1 MNTFP
6 YIKHTPDGHVFFGI
20 DPATKTWSRFL
31 TRADAEAWLKVPCVA
46 DEDGNYTFT
55 LPVHSSQI
63 VELASSILEA
73 SLIRGDLFSSPQC
86 ARDFAQ
92 LQLGALE
99 HEVFGALFLDNRH
112 RLIEFERLFTG
123 TIGSTSVYPR
133 EVVKRTLAVNAAAVI
148 FTHNHPS
155 GDTDPSTADQTITKR
170 LKDALALIDVRVLD
184 HIVVS
189 ATETTSMSERGFL

>member
-1 MNTFP
+1 MSTCP
-6 YIKHTPDGHVFFGI
+6 YIKHSPDGQVYFGI
-20 DPATKTWSRFL
+20 DPTTKSWHRFQS
-31 TRADAEAWLKVPCVA
+31 RADAEAWLKVPCVA

-55 LPVHSSQI
+55 LPVHGSQI

-73 SLIRGDLFSSPQC
+73 SLIRGELFSNPQA

-92 LQLGALE
+92 LQLGGLE

-112 RLIEFERLFTG
+112 RLIAFERLFTG
-123 TIGSTSVYPR
+123 TIDGASVYPR
-133 EVVKRTLAVNAAAVI
+133 EVVKRALALNAAAVI
-148 FTHNHPS
+148 FTHNPS
-155 GDTDPSTADQTITKR
+155 GDTDPSTADQTLTKR

-189 ATETTSMSERGFL
+189 ATETTSMSEGGLL